1 MLYTTKP
8 EVFDPKF
15 DVVSCFVEY
24 KGRILLLHRQD
35 HKPQGNTYGVPA
47 GKVDAGED
55 IWTTVRREIEEE
67 TWLQDLDIQYFAKT
81 YVKYPEYDFHYH
93 MFHVKLTEEPSI
105 TTNPKEHKWHI
116 RKHPHEVIL
125 MDNLIE
131 DEDVCVKMF
140 YWL

>member
-1 MLYTTKP
+1 MLYTNKP

-24 KGRILLLHRQD
+24 KGKILLLHRQD

-67 TWLQDLDIQYFAKT
+67 T
-81 YVKYPEYDFHYH
+81 
-93 MFHVKLTEEPSI
+93 
-105 TTNPKEHKWHI
+105 
-116 RKHPHEVIL
+116 
-125 MDNLIE
+125 
-131 DEDVCVKMF
+131 
-140 YWL
+140 